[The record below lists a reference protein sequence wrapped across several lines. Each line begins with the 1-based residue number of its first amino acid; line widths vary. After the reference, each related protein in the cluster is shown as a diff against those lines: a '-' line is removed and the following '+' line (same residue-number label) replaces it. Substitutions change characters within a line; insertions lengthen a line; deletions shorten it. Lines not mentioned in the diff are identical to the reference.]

1 VRLLK
6 KCQSENSCYFS
17 IDASLTIM
25 RLTLFLT
32 HGLEKIFQQK
42 NIQQLTPIKNLSLL
56 NNESISFQCVYCLHK
71 EDDEPRRQLRVSLSG
86 ELANAINVR
95 QVRHVPSLFPCYRT
109 TDEDYL
115 TTEPGMFPDPLMP
128 LPDNT
133 FFVNGDY
140 YGSLWLTLNPQNESL
155 PAGKSSL
162 TLRINDVISGEQ
174 LGTTQLTFEVMAQAL
189 PPQTLLHTEW
199 LHADCLADVYGIEVF
214 SEAWWL
220 AVRNFVRCAVSNGV
234 NMLLT
239 PVFTPPLDTAIG
251 GERTTVQLVGVT
263 HTAEGY
269 QFDFTLLA
277 RWVALCQQEG
287 ITTFEISHL
296 FTQWGANHAPKIMVQ
311 EEQGLWRR
319 FGWDTDA
326 HGPEYR
332 EFLHAFLPAL
342 CGWLREHGLGKHAW
356 FHISDEPKMADIE
369 AYRRASQLI
378 RPLIA
383 GFPVLDALSDYEFY
397 QQGLVQ
403 NPVTA
408 SDHIEPFLENKVP
421 GLWTYYCCVQ
431 KREVSNRFFA
441 QPSQRNRILGVQLYL
456 YNITGFLHWGFNFY
470 NSGHSLEKLDPY
482 AITDGQGAFPSGD
495 LFVVYPGEEYQ
506 PVESLRLMVLREG
519 LQDLR
524 ALQLL
529 ESLTSREEVESLIER
544 LAGMR
549 ITFKQ
554 YPRQAG
560 FLYALRHE
568 MNKRIAQA

>member
-1 VRLLK
+1 M
-6 KCQSENSCYFS
+6 Q
-17 IDASLTIM
+17 
-25 RLTLFLT
+25 LTLLFT
-32 HGLEKIFQQK
+32 HSLEKIFHQK
-42 NIQQLTPIKNLSLL
+42 SPPKITPLESLSLL
-56 NNESISFQCVYCLHK
+56 NNESFSFQCVYCLHK

-86 ELANAINVR
+86 ELSEFISVR

-109 TDEDYL
+109 TDDDYL
-115 TTEPGMFPDPLMP
+115 TTEPGLFPDPLIP
-128 LPDNT
+128 LADNT

-140 YGSLWLTLNPQNESL
+140 YGSLWLTLNPRNESL
-155 PAGKSSL
+155 PVCEASL
-162 TLRINDVISGEQ
+162 NLRVFDVISEEL
-174 LGTTQLTFEVMAQAL
+174 LGTAQLAFKVLPHAL

-199 LHADCLADVYGIEVF
+199 LHADCLADVYGIAVF

-220 AVRNFVRCAVSNGV
+220 AVRNFVRCAVNNGV

-263 HTAEGY
+263 HSAGGY
-269 QFDFTLLA
+269 QFDFSLLA

-311 EEQGLWRR
+311 REDGLTRQ

-332 EFLHAFLPAL
+332 EFLSAFLPAL
-342 CGWLREHGLGKHAW
+342 CGWLREQGLEKHAW
-356 FHISDEPKMADIE
+356 FHISDEPKMADID
-369 AYRRASQLI
+369 AYRRASELI
-378 RPLIA
+378 RPLID

-408 SDHIEPFLENKVP
+408 SDHLEPFLENKVP
-421 GLWTYYCCVQ
+421 ALWTYYCCVQ
-431 KREVSNRFFA
+431 KLEVSNRFFS
-441 QPSQRNRILGVQLYL
+441 QSSQRNRVLGVQLYL

-470 NSGHSLEKLDPY
+470 NSGHSLEKLDPF

-495 LFVVYPGEEYQ
+495 LFVVYPGEGYQ
-506 PVESLRLMVLREG
+506 PVESLRLMVLREA
-519 LQDLR
+519 LQDMR

-529 ESLTSREEVESLIER
+529 ESLSSRQQVESLIEQQ
-544 LAGMR
+544 AGMR

-554 YPRQAG
+554 YPRDAQ
-560 FLYALRHE
+560 FLPELRQQVNAL
-568 MNKRIAQA
+568 IAQA

>member
-1 VRLLK
+1 
-6 KCQSENSCYFS
+6 
-17 IDASLTIM
+17 M
-25 RLTLFLT
+25 RLTLLFT
-32 HGLEKIFQQK
+32 HSLEKIFHQK
-42 NIQQLTPIKNLSLL
+42 NTPELTPIESLSLL
-56 NNESISFQCVYCLHK
+56 NNESLSFQCVYCLHK
-71 EDDEPRRQLRVSLSG
+71 EDDEPRRQLRVSLNG
-86 ELANAINVR
+86 ELSEFISVR

-109 TDEDYL
+109 TDDDYL
-115 TTEPGMFPDPLMP
+115 TTEPGLFPDPLMP
-128 LPDNT
+128 LAENT

-140 YGSLWLTLNPQNESL
+140 YGSLWLTLNPRNERL
-155 PAGKSSL
+155 PAGEASL
-162 TLRINDVISGEQ
+162 NLQVNDVISGEI
-174 LGTTQLTFEVMAQAL
+174 LGRADLKISVLSQAL
-189 PPQTLLHTEW
+189 SPQTLLHTEW

-214 SEAWWL
+214 SEAWWQ
-220 AVRNFVRCAVSNGV
+220 AVRNFVRCAVNNGV

-263 HTAEGY
+263 HGAGGY

-296 FTQWGANHAPKIMVQ
+296 FTQWGAHHAPKIMVQ
-311 EEQGLWRR
+311 GEKGLTRK

-342 CGWLREHGLGKHAW
+342 CGWLREQGLEKQTW
-356 FHISDEPKMADIE
+356 FHISDEPKMADID
-369 AYRRASQLI
+369 AYRRASELI

-397 QQGLVQ
+397 QQGLVA

-408 SDHIEPFLENKVP
+408 SDHIEPFLDNQVP
-421 GLWTYYCCVQ
+421 DLWTYYCCVQ
-431 KREVSNRFFA
+431 KLEVSNRFFA

-470 NSGHSLEKLDPY
+470 NSGHSLEKLDPF

-495 LFVVYPGEEYQ
+495 LFVVYPGEGYQ
-506 PVESLRLMVLREG
+506 PVESLRLMVLREA
-519 LQDLR
+519 LQDMR

-529 ESLTSREEVESLIER
+529 ESLTSRQQVERLIEQ

-554 YPRQAG
+554 YPRDAQ
-560 FLYALRHE
+560 FLLELRHQV
-568 MNKRIAQA
+568 NTLIAQA

>member
-1 VRLLK
+1 
-6 KCQSENSCYFS
+6 
-17 IDASLTIM
+17 M
-25 RLTLFLT
+25 RLTLLFT
-32 HGLEKIFQQK
+32 HSLEKIFHQK
-42 NIQQLTPIKNLSLL
+42 NRPELTPIENLSLL
-56 NNESISFQCVYCLHK
+56 NNESLSFQCVYCLHK

-86 ELANAINVR
+86 ELSDVISVR

-109 TDEDYL
+109 TDDDYL
-115 TTEPGMFPDPLMP
+115 TTAPGLFPDPLMP
-128 LPDNT
+128 LADNT

-140 YGSLWLTLNPQNESL
+140 YGSLWLTLNPRNESL
-155 PAGKSSL
+155 PAGISSL
-162 TLRINDVISGEQ
+162 NLQVCDVISGEL
-174 LGTTQLTFEVMAQAL
+174 LGTAQLKFEVLAQAL

-220 AVRNFVRCAVSNGV
+220 AVRNFVRCAVNNGV

-251 GERTTVQLVGVT
+251 GERTTVQLVGVAQVT
-263 HTAEGY
+263 GGY

-277 RWVALCQQEG
+277 RWVELCQQEG
-287 ITTFEISHL
+287 ITTFEVSHL
-296 FTQWGANHAPKIMVQ
+296 FTQWGANHAPKIMVNGND
-311 EEQGLWRR
+311 GLTRK

-326 HGPEYR
+326 HGSEYR

-342 CGWLREHGLGKHAW
+342 CGWLREKGLEKHAW
-356 FHISDEPKMADIE
+356 FHISDEPKMADIN
-369 AYRRASQLI
+369 AYRRASELI
-378 RPLIA
+378 RPLIE

-408 SDHIEPFLENKVP
+408 SDHIGPFLDNQVP

-470 NSGHSLEKLDPY
+470 NSGHSLEKLDPF

-495 LFVVYPGEEYQ
+495 LFVVYPGENYQ
-506 PVESLRLMVLREG
+506 PVESLRLMVLREA
-519 LQDLR
+519 LQDMR

-529 ESLTSREEVESLIER
+529 ESQTSRQEVESLIEQ

-554 YPRQAG
+554 YPRDAQ
-560 FLYALRHE
+560 FLQELRYQVNAL
-568 MNKRIAQA
+568 IAQT